1 MTRLDNVR
9 VPPSSVE
16 AEQAVLGGL
25 MLAPQALAKVALLET
40 DFYRR
45 DHQAIFRA
53 IGELDRKGQP
63 FDAVTL
69 MEWFDANGMGEL
81 VGNGAYLI
89 ELATTTPSA
98 ANVAAY
104 AGIVRDKS
112 VLRAAIEAATSL
124 LNDSYNPNRRE
135 SSEIIDTAIGSL
147 MALAKQEARY
157 EYTLTQ
163 AVSAAFDDMQDAYQA
178 GGEIRGIPTG
188 FSRMD
193 KRLGGLHGGDLI
205 VIGARPAM
213 GKTALLINLAEFAA
227 EQGHCVGMIS
237 GEQSA
242 MQVGQRVMAR
252 SSGVAAE
259 KMRSGD
265 LDDEEWPRLSSAIV
279 QIRKQQFFIY
289 DRSAPTLDEVRRT
302 LRQWKHDHDMKAA
315 YIDYAQRIRV
325 PKASNRVDEVSEVA
339 RGLKEIARDLDV
351 PVIALSQ
358 VIKGVDSREDKRPGM
373 SDLAN
378 SDDLVR
384 EADVIAMLYRDEVYN
399 PDGPN
404 RGIAELNV
412 EKNRHGPCGQFQLAW
427 LAETMR
433 FGDLARER
441 DF

>member
-45 DHQAIFRA
+45 DHRAIFRA
-53 IGELDRKGQP
+53 ICDLDRKGQP

-69 MEWFDANGMGEL
+69 CEWFGAQGQLDL
-81 VGNGAYLI
+81 VGNGSYLI

-98 ANVAAY
+98 ANIAAY
-104 AGIVRDKS
+104 AGIVRDKA
-112 VLRAAIEAATSL
+112 VLRSAIEAATLL
-124 LNDSYNPNRRE
+124 LNDSYNPNRRD
-135 SSEIIDTAIGSL
+135 SAEIIDSAIGSL

-163 AVSAAFDDMQDAYQA
+163 AVTDAFNDMHEAYQA
-178 GGEIRGIPTG
+178 GGQLRGIPTG
-188 FSRMD
+188 FGRVD
-193 KRLGGLHGGDLI
+193 KRLGGFHGGDLI

-213 GKTALLINLAEFAA
+213 GKTALLINLAEYAA
-227 EQGHCVGMIS
+227 EKGHCVGMIS

-242 MQVGQRVMAR
+242 MQVGQRVIAR
-252 SSGVAAE
+252 TSGVAAE

-265 LDDEEWPRLSSAIV
+265 LEDEEWPHLNNAIV
-279 QIRKQQFFIY
+279 QIKKQRFFIY

-302 LRQWKHDHDMKAA
+302 FRQWKHEHGLEAG
-315 YIDYAQRIRV
+315 YVDYAQRIRV
-325 PKASNRVDEVSEVA
+325 PKAANRVEEVSEVA
-339 RGLKEIARDLDV
+339 RGLKEIGRDLNI
-351 PVIALSQ
+351 PIITLSQ
-358 VIKGVDSREDKRPGM
+358 VVKNVDSREDKRPGM

-399 PDGPN
+399 PDGN
-404 RGIAELNV
+404 HRGIAELNV

-427 LAETMR
+427 MAETMR
-433 FGDLARER
+433 FADLASER

>member
-1 MTRLDNVR
+1 MSHYDSLR
-9 VPPSSVE
+9 VPPQSVE

-25 MLAPQALAKVALLET
+25 MLAPKAISKVRLSDG

-45 DHQAIFRA
+45 DHALIYRA
-53 IGELDRKGQP
+53 ICELDRKGQP

-69 MEWFDANGMGEL
+69 GEWFEAKGQSEL
-81 VGNGAYLI
+81 VAGGAYLI

-98 ANVAAY
+98 ANIAAY
-104 AGIVRDKS
+104 AAIVRDKAI
-112 VLRAAIEAATSL
+112 LRRAIDIATKLMGDGFS
-124 LNDSYNPNRRE
+124 PNNRD
-135 SSEIIDTAIGSL
+135 SSEIIDTAIGEL
-147 MALAKQEARY
+147 MGLAKQESRF
-157 EYTLTQ
+157 EHTLTQ
-163 AVSAAFDDMQDAYQA
+163 AVTAAFDDMHEAYQA
-178 GGEIRGIPTG
+178 GGAIRGVTTG
-188 FSRMD
+188 FKRVD
-193 KRLGGLHGGDLI
+193 KRLGGFHPGDLI

-213 GKTALLINLAEFAA
+213 GKTALLVNLAEAAA
-227 EQGHCVGMIS
+227 EKHHCVGMIS

-242 MQVGQRVMAR
+242 MQVGQRAMAR
-252 SSGVAAE
+252 DSGVAAE

-265 LDDEEWPRLSSAIV
+265 LEDEEWAKLTAAISRLRSH
-279 QIRKQQFFIY
+279 RFYLY

-302 LRQWKHDHDMKAA
+302 ARAWKHEHGMEAL

-325 PKASNRVDEVSEVA
+325 PRSASRVDEVAEVA
-339 RGLKEIARDLDV
+339 RGLKEIARDLEV

-358 VIKGVDSREDKRPGM
+358 VVKGVDSREDKRPGM

-384 EADVIAMLYRDEVYN
+384 EADVIAMLYRDEVYREDS
-399 PDGPN
+399 PD

-427 LAETMR
+427 VAQTMR
-433 FGDLARER
+433 FADLARD

>member
-25 MLAPQALAKVALLET
+25 MLAPQALAKVALLED

-45 DHQAIFRA
+45 DHKAIFRA
-53 IGELDRKGQP
+53 ICELDRKGQP

-69 MEWFDANGMGEL
+69 AEWFEAMRMGEL
-81 VGNGAYLI
+81 VGNGSYII
-89 ELATTTPSA
+89 ELASTTPSA
-98 ANVAAY
+98 ANIAAY
-104 AGIVRDKS
+104 AAIVRDKA
-112 VLRAAIEAATSL
+112 VLRSAIEAASTL

-135 SSEIIDTAIGSL
+135 SSEIIDAAIGAL
-147 MALAKQEARY
+147 MSLAKQEARHDF
-157 EYTLTQ
+157 TLTQ
-163 AVSAAFDDMQDAYQA
+163 AVTDAFADMQAAWQA
-178 GGEIRGIPTG
+178 GGKIRGIPTG
-188 FSRMD
+188 FTRMD
-193 KRLGGLHGGDLI
+193 KRLGGFHGGDLI

-242 MQVGQRVMAR
+242 MQVGQRVISR
-252 SSGVAAE
+252 TSGVPAE

-265 LDDEEWPRLSSAIV
+265 LEDEEWPHLNRAIV
-279 QIRKQQFFIY
+279 EIRKQNFHIH
-289 DRSAPTLDEVRRT
+289 DRSAPTLDEVRRK
-302 LRQWKHDHDMKAA
+302 LRQWKHEYGMRAA

-358 VIKGVDSREDKRPGM
+358 VIKGVDNREDKRPSM

-384 EADVIAMLYRDEVYN
+384 EADVIAMLYRDEVYREDS
-399 PDGPN
+399 PHKGV
-404 RGIAELNV
+404 AELNV

-427 LAETMR
+427 LAQTMR
-433 FGDLARER
+433 FGNLSR
-441 DF
+441 DEF